1 MSFPVITLTKTGT
14 GRSTIHVPDTFL
26 NPFNIGLGCVVVS
39 GSATYSV
46 QHTFENVLDPSF
58 NPATATWFNNSGL
71 TDKTGNENGNYAYPV
86 NGISLNITS
95 GTGTVTAYILQA
107 GAR

>member
-1 MSFPVITLTKTGT
+1 MSFPVITLTRTGV
-14 GRSTIHVPDTFL
+14 GRSAVHVPDTFL

-39 GSATYSV
+39 GSATYTV
-46 QHTFENVLDPSF
+46 QHTFENAMAEGF
-58 NPATATWFNNSGL
+58 NPATATWFDNSGL
-71 TDKTGNENGNYAYPV
+71 TDKTDNANGNYAYPV

-95 GTGTVTAYILQA
+95 GTGTVTVYILQA